1 MMIFRFFI
9 GSRRIEDAALMKY
22 NELKRW
28 QRRGGDQREKTR
40 ERRETI
46 ATGPTARRNCNG
58 T

>member
-28 QRRGGDQREKTR
+28 RGGEGPKREN

-46 ATGPTARRNCNG
+46 ATGPR
-58 T
+58 